1 MNMRL
6 IGATS
11 IKDINPDMVD
21 ARNISS
27 HIAAIPG
34 DRLYDS
40 NCKPIFVER
49 LALF

>member
-11 IKDINPDMVD
+11 ISEITPDMVD
-21 ARNISS
+21 ASNISS

-34 DRLYDS
+34 DRLYDA
-40 NCKPIFVER
+40 NCK
-49 LALF
+49 L